1 MGTKFTLMLYVPP
14 AGTVMGRLL
23 VSLTEKACPD
33 TLICE
38 TFTAVDPWFTT
49 VTVVLAIVPVATPP
63 KFTEFGDT
71 WRDPALGFAPTIC
84 PPTQPHN
91 TVVRQ
96 HENKMKA

>member
-1 MGTKFTLMLYVPP
+1 VGTKFTLMLYVPP

-23 VSLTEKACPD
+23 APLTEKACPD

-38 TFTAVDPWFTT
+38 TFTAPDPWFTT
-49 VTVVLAIVPVATPP
+49 VTVVLAIVPVATAP
-63 KFTEFGDT
+63 KLTEFGDT
-71 WRDPALGFAPTIC
+71 SRDPALAFTPAIR
-84 PPTQPHN
+84 PPKQPHN